1 MNEFDTPIDSISI
14 SVSLNE
20 EGIPKTICTANLSA
34 SLPEDH
40 KDFLMLLLKG
50 IEFNVHVSAEGLA
63 SIGNLVERV
72 EDEDEGITFEPADEL
87 IDAIHKAIQISNNG
101 RKGPVV
107 IDMPMN
113 VQLTK
118 IDESMLSTIP
128 EIYHSEDTC
137 NYPQYEE
144 CEIKEIIELVNHSK
158 KPLFLRWFFLTI
170 LVANLLSHS
179 IVNASCREG

>member
-87 IDAIHKAIQISNNG
+87 IDAISNN
-101 RKGPVV
+101 KVV
-107 IDMPMN
+107 PIN
-113 VQLTK
+113 
-118 IDESMLSTIP
+118 
-128 EIYHSEDTC
+128 
-137 NYPQYEE
+137 
-144 CEIKEIIELVNHSK
+144 SK
-158 KPLFLRWFFLTI
+158 KKP
-170 LVANLLSHS
+170 H
-179 IVNASCREG
+179 